1 MINKENIT
9 KVCIGDFAFKKRQAY
24 GTIMVDIDTHQV
36 IDMIFSREL
45 NDVVEWL
52 KTYQNLKIVSRD
64 GSITYKNAISLA
76 HPKAIQISDRF
87 HLLKNLTTY
96 CKEYL
101 NKIFKSKIVIEKNT
115 FDKFNKNKFCADKN
129 KEMTKNERALK
140 ALNMINSGFT
150 KTAICQSL
158 KMNIR
163 TLNKI
168 INLKQNDINY
178 YGKNKLTLKQQ
189 QRFKNKQELINTVR
203 EMKNNY
209 SSVSKIAR
217 ELNLDRR
224 TITKYLDPT
233 TTGINGNL
241 GSKRKSNLDPYLLFI
256 DHMVDLGAT
265 STQIL
270 EKIKNKGY
278 AGSASNLRHYI
289 SKRKNLLSD
298 NCKNKSYDKTQ
309 HILVDRKLLIKLI
322 FNPIEKIKELTPSI
336 LNKVYE
342 KFPDYKKIIDI
353 VSNFKALLK
362 NKCSNELEAWI
373 TTTSKLN
380 IEQLNSF
387 INGIKR
393 DIDSVKNSI
402 TYDYNN
408 GLAEGSVNKLK
419 VIKRIMYGRC
429 SFELLRSKVLNI
441 DSMKFN

>member
-1 MINKENIT
+1 
-9 KVCIGDFAFKKRQAY
+9 
-24 GTIMVDIDTHQV
+24 MVDIDTHQV

-76 HPKAIQISDRF
+76 HLKAIQISDRF

-209 SSVSKIAR
+209 SS
-217 ELNLDRR
+217 
-224 TITKYLDPT
+224 
-233 TTGINGNL
+233 
-241 GSKRKSNLDPYLLFI
+241 
-256 DHMVDLGAT
+256 
-265 STQIL
+265 
-270 EKIKNKGY
+270 
-278 AGSASNLRHYI
+278 
-289 SKRKNLLSD
+289 
-298 NCKNKSYDKTQ
+298 
-309 HILVDRKLLIKLI
+309 
-322 FNPIEKIKELTPSI
+322 
-336 LNKVYE
+336 
-342 KFPDYKKIIDI
+342 
-353 VSNFKALLK
+353 
-362 NKCSNELEAWI
+362 
-373 TTTSKLN
+373 
-380 IEQLNSF
+380 
-387 INGIKR
+387 
-393 DIDSVKNSI
+393 
-402 TYDYNN
+402 
-408 GLAEGSVNKLK
+408 
-419 VIKRIMYGRC
+419 
-429 SFELLRSKVLNI
+429 
-441 DSMKFN
+441 

>member
-1 MINKENIT
+1 MRELEHRIKQDYVFQAIIQLNQVPDYSTFSLRAKVLEKHIYYGIYAMLVELINPETRLCAIDGTALRSSKYDSEAKCGKGTRLGYYKGYKLHCIT
-9 KVCIGDFAFKKRQAY
+9 TV
-24 GTIMVDIDTHQV
+24 TELMVDIDTHQV

-64 GSITYKNAISLA
+64 GSITYKNAISLS

-101 NKIFKSKIVIEKNT
+101 NKIFKSKIVIEKNI

-129 KEMTKNERALK
+129 KEMTRNERALK
-140 ALNMINSGFT
+140 SLNMINSGFT

-168 INLKQNDINY
+168 INLKQNDINC

-209 SSVSKIAR
+209 SSVSKIAS

-224 TITKYLDPT
+224 TINKYLDPT

-241 GSKRKSNLDPYLLFI
+241 GSKRTSNLDPYLLFI
-256 DHMVDLGAT
+256 DHMVYLGAT

-278 AGSASNLRHYI
+278 AG
-289 SKRKNLLSD
+289 
-298 NCKNKSYDKTQ
+298 
-309 HILVDRKLLIKLI
+309 
-322 FNPIEKIKELTPSI
+322 
-336 LNKVYE
+336 
-342 KFPDYKKIIDI
+342 
-353 VSNFKALLK
+353 
-362 NKCSNELEAWI
+362 
-373 TTTSKLN
+373 
-380 IEQLNSF
+380 
-387 INGIKR
+387 
-393 DIDSVKNSI
+393 
-402 TYDYNN
+402 
-408 GLAEGSVNKLK
+408 
-419 VIKRIMYGRC
+419 
-429 SFELLRSKVLNI
+429 
-441 DSMKFN
+441 